1 MTFATRRQLLAAIAL
16 KPLLGSGFALAQAF
30 PTRPIRMI
38 VPFPAG
44 GSVDQVARGVAES
57 MSKTLGQPVVID
69 NKAGANAAIGATE
82 VARSGADGYTL
93 LFGSDSGLVLSP
105 LLYKKLAYDVE
116 RDFTAVGVAVDV
128 PLVITVHPDVPA
140 TTVAELIT
148 YAKANPRKLNYGST
162 GTGSIY
168 HLTSELFC
176 QRAGIEMTHIP
187 YTGGAPALNALVAHQ
202 VDVFISA
209 IGTPLQFIRAG
220 KLRPLAVLTRDP
232 VPALQGVPTLA
243 KSGITGV
250 EATSRYGIVAPK
262 KTDPAI
268 ISRLN
273 QALNVALAAPR
284 FRERFIG
291 EGFAVPTGQSAADF
305 ERSMAKDR
313 AMWRVVIAEKGLTL
327 E

>member
-1 MTFATRRQLLAAIAL
+1 MTSETRRRLLSAIAL
-16 KPLLGSGFALAQAF
+16 SPLLGSGSAFAQGF
-30 PTRPIRMI
+30 PARPVRMV

-57 MSKTLGQPVVID
+57 MSKSLGQPVVID
-69 NKAGANAAIGATE
+69 NKAGANAAIGASE
-82 VARSGADGYTL
+82 VARSNADGYTL

-116 RDFTAVGVAVDV
+116 RDFSAVGVAVDV
-128 PLVITVHPDVPA
+128 PLVLTVHPDVPA
-140 TTVAELIT
+140 TSVAELVA
-148 YAKANPRKLNYGST
+148 YAKAHPRKLNYGST

-209 IGTPLQFIRAG
+209 IGTPLQFIKAG
-220 KLRPLAVLTRDP
+220 KLRPLAVLTREP
-232 VPALQGVPTLA
+232 VPALPGVPTLA
-243 KSGITGV
+243 KSGVTGV

-262 KTDPAI
+262 KTPPEVI
-268 ISRLN
+268 TQLN
-273 QALNVALAAPR
+273 GALNVALADPK
-284 FRERFIG
+284 FRDRFIG
-291 EGFAVPTGQSAADF
+291 DGFAVPTGQSAADF

-313 AMWRVVIAEKGLTL
+313 ALWRTVIAEKGLTL
-327 E
+327 D